1 MYSKTNEPSSATIN
15 ETIGDLYSASE
26 YVSAMELNQRIF
38 HARDKA
44 KMTQQQ
50 LADAVGK
57 TRGAVAQWEKG
68 DVVPRRSTLESIAK
82 ATKVSIQWLER
93 GGEGSMWADFGPSET
108 PAFTGLPVVGEVSAG
123 IWREGSIRFEKR
135 YEPVAPSP
143 EYPGYGQRLYKV
155 VGDSINRVADSGE
168 YLHCIELHAGGFQ
181 PEHGDLVIVQ
191 RNDHGR
197 SEYTAKQ
204 MIWKEGRWVLRPLSD
219 NPDWSDDIELEGTED
234 TEIKVTDLV
243 IAKWSPIP
251 RRSLIPKDR
260 NPFR

>member
-1 MYSKTNEPSSATIN
+1 
-15 ETIGDLYSASE
+15 
-26 YVSAMELNQRIF
+26 MELNQRIF
-38 HARDKA
+38 TARDKA

-68 DVVPRRSTLESIAK
+68 DVVPRRATLEAIAK
-82 ATKVSIQWLER
+82 ATKVNIAWLER
-93 GGEGSMWADFGPSET
+93 GGEGSPWSEHGPAE
-108 PAFTGLPVVGEVSAG
+108 PMAITGLEVVGEVSAG
-123 IWREGSIRFEKR
+123 VWREASTRYERR

-143 EYPGYGQRLYKV
+143 EYPAHGQRLYKV

-168 YLHCIELHAGGFQ
+168 YLHCVEIFSGGFK

-191 RNDHGR
+191 RQEHGR

-204 MIWKEGRWVLRPLSD
+204 LIWKDGRWVLRPLSD
-219 NPDWSDDIELEGTED
+219 NPDWQEDIELDGNDD

-251 RRSLIPKDR
+251 RRSLVPKDR
-260 NPFR
+260 NPFK